1 MVQTAVLQ
9 AEPTFF
15 MALATEYPPQV
26 LLCTFPAPSSYP
38 VAPFC
43 YVCAQALQ
51 AELSPCSLGPGRF
64 VEAELFELLLF

>member
-9 AEPTFF
+9 AEPTAF

-38 VAPFC
+38 AAP
-43 YVCAQALQ
+43 YLLRVCVSFASRIVTLQ
-51 AELSPCSLGPGRF
+51 PWPWEVCGS
-64 VEAELFELLLF
+64 